1 MTEAPGASGC
11 ASLLPGAIQ
20 RKDGK
25 VTATAFFHRA
35 AAKAPFGPG
44 MSAPPP
50 HHVIIAIPTYD
61 TGPKVA
67 SVVRSVLEL
76 GHPVIVV
83 IDGSTDDTA
92 VLLTP
97 LCAEFP
103 SFEIMPHERN
113 KGKGAAVLTAGRR
126 ALELGAT
133 HLLTFDADGQHP
145 PAFISEYIRQS
156 AAAPQAMVL
165 GCPVF
170 GPEAPW
176 ERVMGRRVGN
186 WWTNFLSVHGGM
198 NDSLFGMRIYPL
210 APLVAL
216 LSANRLGHRYDLE
229 CVAAIKLRWQGVPVI
244 NLPTP
249 VTYFTKAD
257 GGVSHFH
264 YLRDNL
270 RMARTYLCLLLKSLS
285 IRFSPKRNRP

>member
-1 MTEAPGASGC
+1 MSDSPSH
-11 ASLLPGAIQ
+11 
-20 RKDGK
+20 R
-25 VTATAFFHRA
+25 VT
-35 AAKAPFGPG
+35 
-44 MSAPPP
+44 
-50 HHVIIAIPTYD
+50 IAIPSYD
-61 TGPKVA
+61 TGPKVV
-67 SVVRSVLEL
+67 SVVRGVLEL

-83 IDGSTDDTA
+83 IDGSTDDTGI
-92 VLLTP
+92 LLES
-97 LCAEFP
+97 LRAGFP
-103 SFEIMPHERN
+103 FLEIMQHAQN

-126 ALELGAT
+126 ALETGAT

-145 PAFISEYIRQS
+145 AAFISEYIRQS

-165 GCPVF
+165 GCPIF

-176 ERVMGRRVGN
+176 ERVLGRRVGN
-186 WWTNFLSVHGGM
+186 WWTNFLSVRGGI

-210 APLVAL
+210 PLLVAL
-216 LSANRLGHRYDLE
+216 LSASRLGHRYDLE

-264 YLRDNL
+264 YVRDNL
-270 RMARTYLCLLLKSLS
+270 RMARTYLCLMLKSLRL
-285 IRFSPKRNRP
+285 RFFPKQHRP

>member
-1 MTEAPGASGC
+1 
-11 ASLLPGAIQ
+11 
-20 RKDGK
+20 
-25 VTATAFFHRA
+25 
-35 AAKAPFGPG
+35 
-44 MSAPPP
+44 MSESPP

-61 TGPKVA
+61 TGAKVV
-67 SVVRSVLEL
+67 SVVRGVLEL

-92 VLLTP
+92 AVLDP
-97 LCAEFP
+97 LRAEFP
-103 SFEIMPHERN
+103 AFEILQHERN

-126 ALELGAT
+126 ALEMGAT

-145 PAFISEYIRQS
+145 AAFISEYVRQS

-186 WWTNFLSVHGGM
+186 WWTRFLSVHGGM

-210 APLVAL
+210 APLVVL
-216 LSANRLGHRYDLE
+216 LSESRLGQRYDLE
-229 CVAAIKLRWQGVPVI
+229 CVAAIKLRWHGVPVI

-249 VTYFTKAD
+249 VTYFTKAE

-270 RMARTYLCLLLKSLS
+270 RMARTYLCLMLKSLRL
-285 IRFSPKRNRP
+285 RFFSKRNRP